1 MPFRIHKNLPNWQA
15 VRNNIIVKHVWTVA
29 IPFDTLVEEC
39 LVWRTPR
46 PAIIHRNTME
56 IFILCC
62 TWIIPLLSRYLN
74 TSILYSFLLRTDP
87 CSIINQYLKQRYES
101 HTWNIVQW
109 NYGNI
114 ISKEVTIISY
124 LFLLNIFMPFCGL
137 ANSCF
142 CNKSFS
148 TVFLIG

>member
-1 MPFRIHKNLPNWQA
+1 METLSMPFRILKNLPNWQA

-56 IFILCC
+56 IFILYC

-74 TSILYSFLLRTDP
+74 TSILYSFLREQIPVLLSETKIWESYMKY
-87 CSIINQYLKQRYES
+87 CSVKLWKYYFKRGY
-101 HTWNIVQW
+101 
-109 NYGNI
+109 NYI
-114 ISKEVTIISY
+114 
-124 LFLLNIFMPFCGL
+124 LFIL
-137 ANSCF
+137 
-142 CNKSFS
+142 
-148 TVFLIG
+148 T